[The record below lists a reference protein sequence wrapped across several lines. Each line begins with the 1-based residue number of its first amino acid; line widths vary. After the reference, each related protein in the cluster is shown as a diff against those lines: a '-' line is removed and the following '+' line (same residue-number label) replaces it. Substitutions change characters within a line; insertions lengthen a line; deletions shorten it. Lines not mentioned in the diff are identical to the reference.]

1 MYMCFVI
8 YITGVQFVKIS
19 KGNKQINRQSASF
32 AILKRPKPSN
42 LKRRVRAVVIPFRQ
56 PLTRTSSPYYQWY
69 PNGVVSRCMW
79 CFASKMVSTST
90 PLPRRPVSNAQSL
103 HKSPLTILPRV
114 GIIHVELCICR
125 SP

>member
-42 LKRRVRAVVIPFRQ
+42 SKRPVPRSRNPLSSTPNQNLVSLLSLVSKRRRI
-56 PLTRTSSPYYQWY
+56 
-69 PNGVVSRCMW
+69 
-79 CFASKMVSTST
+79 
-90 PLPRRPVSNAQSL
+90 SL
-103 HKSPLTILPRV
+103 HVVFRLQDGVNQYTSPKEG
-114 GIIHVELCICR
+114 GIQCPI
-125 SP
+125 PP